1 MTANPGAGP
10 VRLGCGP
17 TPCRSS
23 QAGRGRGRHRGR
35 RVRPRLDDRGALA
48 TLVTTGIVAV
58 WTHCPAAARPAFG
71 AFTAVAMALVAFD
84 LIHDGVFGR

>member
-1 MTANPGAGP
+1 
-10 VRLGCGP
+10 
-17 TPCRSS
+17 
-23 QAGRGRGRHRGR
+23 
-35 RVRPRLDDRGALA
+35 
-48 TLVTTGIVAV
+48 VTTGIVAV